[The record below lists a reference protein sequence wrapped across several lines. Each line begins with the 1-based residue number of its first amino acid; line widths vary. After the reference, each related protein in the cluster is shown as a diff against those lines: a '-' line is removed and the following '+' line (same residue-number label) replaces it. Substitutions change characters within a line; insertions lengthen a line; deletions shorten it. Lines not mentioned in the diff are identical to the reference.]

1 MKLPKEIDELLD
13 NEIKLFEDLN
23 VVLSEGMKSPT
34 IRNTYS
40 VEQLKKMIEVINR
53 MVNNE
58 VDYINREPMSYLE
71 IYREEE
77 LDAAISKINKKTNT
91 N

>member
-40 VEQLKKMIEVINR
+40 VEQLKKMIE
-53 MVNNE
+53 
-58 VDYINREPMSYLE
+58 L
-71 IYREEE
+71 
-77 LDAAISKINKKTNT
+77 
-91 N
+91 

>member
-77 LDAAISKINKKTNT
+77 LDEVISKINNNT